1 MIKPR
6 RERTAVFVNAEDF
19 RRTYRKM
26 RHHRSFVF
34 GFLLFFALCL
44 LIAVSF
50 FYTPYDPYTM
60 NARERFQEPSW
71 KHPFGTDDFGRDT
84 FSRCMVG
91 SQNALMVGVI
101 STAISLGF
109 GTLLG
114 LFAGLSAKW
123 ADEILMRL
131 MDGLYAFPAIIFA
144 IAIISVLGPD
154 VKNAIL
160 AIGFARIP
168 IFAREIR
175 NAVLQIKIKDFTVAA
190 RAMGVSYPRQVFFY
204 YFPNLLA
211 PLTVLTSSSF
221 AYTILS
227 ESGLSYLG
235 LGTQPPFPSWGRL
248 LMESQRFLA
257 RAPWLAIF
265 PGIMIAWA
273 VLAFTLLGDGLR
285 DIADPKSGSASP
297 PR

>member
-1 MIKPR
+1 MMKA
-6 RERTAVFVNAEDF
+6 EKKRTTVFANAEDF

-26 RHHRSFVF
+26 RRHRSFVI
-34 GFLLFFALCL
+34 GVLLFFALCL
-44 LIAVSF
+44 LMTASV
-50 FYTPYDPYTM
+50 FYTPYDPYAM
-60 NARERFQEPSW
+60 NARERFQSPSW

-91 SQNALMVGVI
+91 SQNALMVGLI

-109 GTLLG
+109 GTAFGLL
-114 LFAGLSAKW
+114 AGLSAKW
-123 ADEILMRL
+123 ADEIIMRL

-168 IFAREIR
+168 IFAREVR
-175 NAVLQIKIKDFTVAA
+175 NAVMQIKIKDFAVAA
-190 RAMGVSYPRQVFFY
+190 RAMGVSYLRQVLFY
-204 YFPNLLA
+204 YLPNILA
-211 PLTVLTSSSF
+211 PLTVLSSSSF

-248 LMESQRFLA
+248 LMESQRFLV

-285 DIADPKSGSASP
+285 DIADPKS
-297 PR
+297 R